1 MLGTIFCL
9 ASGHVFHRFSHS
21 FRADSHR
28 PTHAFPTLTLQMRK
42 LRVVKR
48 LAHGYTTTHTQVVSG
63 LESDSCLPVS
73 LEFLPIKNSDFS
85 NWVTH
90 TP

>member
-9 ASGHVFHRFSHS
+9 ASGHIFHRFSHS

-48 LAHGYTTTHTQVVSG
+48 LAHGYTTTHTQAVSG

-73 LEFLPIKNSDFS
+73 PEFLPIKNSDFS